1 MHVQQHDECHGHSTL
16 HTRDDTAPRHP
27 TACVLPGPTRRH
39 CLVQVTAHCL
49 YCWHQRKEDDYALRP
64 EWAAAHGEHQ
74 RLVCGAEFFAKL
86 LESGLYAED

>member
-1 MHVQQHDECHGHSTL
+1 MLYSLAQHGGIYYF
-16 HTRDDTAPRHP
+16 TAYY
-27 TACVLPGPTRRH
+27 
-39 CLVQVTAHCL
+39 L

>member
-1 MHVQQHDECHGHSTL
+1 MTIP
-16 HTRDDTAPRHP
+16 PRHP
-27 TACVLPGPTRRH
+27 TAATPWPNTEALLSTKLLLTH
-39 CLVQVTAHCL
+39 L

>member
-1 MHVQQHDECHGHSTL
+1 MTI
-16 HTRDDTAPRHP
+16 PRHATRP
-27 TACVLPGPTRRH
+27 PVLPGQHGGIYYISYCQLRY
-39 CLVQVTAHCL
+39 L